1 MTQQPNQQPEVIVR
15 PEKIIEVLKS
25 IALTVQAEGI
35 TGNEYVTI
43 LGNLV
48 AQVLSEN
55 PKKLEKDFLANVK
68 RDTLQRRIRKLDKPS
83 ADRIVAA
90 EAINAAMQLP
100 ALEEELSHIPNE
112 VQTGE
117 TA

>member
-1 MTQQPNQQPEVIVR
+1 MPNNEVVVR
-15 PEKIIEVLKS
+15 PEKIVGILKS

-55 PKKLEKDFLANVK
+55 PKKLEKDFVANVK
-68 RDTLQRRIRKLDKPS
+68 KDTLQRRIKKLSNPT
-83 ADRIVAA
+83 ADRVIAA
-90 EAINAAMQLP
+90 EAINVAMRLP

-112 VQTGE
+112 VQAGE